1 MPIATRS
8 TLPDFRVF
16 TDPEPGRPSSRM
28 PVSPPYDSST
38 MGMGTALRMSSPALA
53 AFRGL
58 GDMQVPGGSVGPLLG
73 VLILAGVGALS
84 YQAGK
89 AMTPRGSKASTWG
102 WIGVAS
108 GMLTGPIGLGV
119 MGIVSNSKGG

>member
-1 MPIATRS
+1 MTFPTRS

-16 TDPEPGRPSSRM
+16 TDPEPGMPSSRM
-28 PVSPPYDSST
+28 PVAPPYDSST
-38 MGMGTALRMSSPALA
+38 MGVGNAMRMASPALA
-53 AFRGL
+53 ALRGM
-58 GDMQVPGGSVGPLLG
+58 GDMQVPGGSVGPVLGLL
-73 VLILAGVGALS
+73 LLAGVGALS

-89 AMTPRGSKASTWG
+89 AMAPRGSKPSTWG

-119 MGIVSNSKGG
+119 MGIVSNSKDG